1 MYPEEN
7 KNDPVNSDIER
18 SQPDIGDIQ
27 SVLRIAGKHV
37 YKPGNGNSALLMTG

>member
-18 SQPDIGDIQ
+18 SQPDIGIFKAC
-27 SVLRIAGKHV
+27 SGTPESMFTSRA
-37 YKPGNGNSALLMTG
+37 TGTVPY